1 MDIFLFNRKLM
12 WAVVPLVFWSIL
24 VLFGAL
30 DEQEGTGDG
39 VGVRLERRGIR
50 LPGRPLEVT
59 EDEQGNL
66 HLLLAVLREEDGY
79 AMNANGKRLENLPEG
94 LSVEYRV
101 EQPQARGNRP
111 QISLRSGENEPLDF
125 LNGRLHV
132 LITEKFILRM
142 SHLGLQVLPKGPGM
156 DEGQLMREMLERRGR
171 GGPDERRGPVR
182 PPGAGQD
189 GARGPDRVVPQRNG
203 AGADRNPPP
212 EDTPGRRRGN

>member
-30 DEQEGTGDG
+30 DDQEGTGDG

-50 LPGRPLEVT
+50 LPGRPLEIT

-66 HLLLAVLREEDGY
+66 LLKLAVLREEDGY

-94 LSVEYRV
+94 LSVEYSV
-101 EQPQARGNRP
+101 EQPKLRGTPPR
-111 QISLRSGENEPLDF
+111 ISLLSGENEPLDF

-156 DEGQLMREMLERRGR
+156 DEGQLVREMLERRGR
-171 GGPDERRGPVR
+171 ERGNVEGMPDRAPGEGRPGMGRQADPAPERRPM
-182 PPGAGQD
+182 PPRRD
-189 GARGPDRVVPQRNG
+189 RGG
-203 AGADRNPPP
+203 S
-212 EDTPGRRRGN
+212 GN